1 MSQNKCWYHPTRE
14 VITTCEHCRKPLCI
28 DCWWHFNKKAVIIC
42 EHCKRPLCLECS
54 YHPCPK
60 RENLARH
67 VKFRDI
73 DFRYIFLSVFLFLL
87 GLGGF
92 TIFVQLF
99 DQVCNDFN
107 ESCVYLCADIYASC
121 CLMGLGIAFAIKEIK
136 AI

>member
-1 MSQNKCWYHPTRE
+1 MSQNKDLFHPTKNYLR
-14 VITTCEHCRKPLCI
+14 TCKYCNVEKSKFFTCKYCKERMCEDCMKHLC
-28 DCWWHFNKKAVIIC
+28 
-42 EHCKRPLCLECS
+42 PQ
-54 YHPCPK
+54 

-92 TIFVQLF
+92 IIFVQLF
-99 DQVCNDFN
+99 DQVCNDID
-107 ESCVYLCADIYASC
+107 ESCVYHCADIYATC
-121 CLMGLGIAFAIKEIK
+121 GLMGLGIAFAIKEIK